1 MQPSGYTFPMDGSLP
16 RGLYRVATRAWTR
29 SAVVV
34 LEGLRATGKT
44 TLAKQLVNPE
54 NFRTFN
60 EQNERDRATDDTAGW
75 VEALPEGT
83 VIDEAQLVPLLQLS
97 LKDVID
103 RRGAHAGQFLLTG
116 SSRLST
122 NELGGSDPLAG
133 RVTRLRLHPFAQCEL
148 ASRPLDVV
156 KALFE
161 EDPRSW
167 TAPACNHLD
176 IIGRASLGG
185 FPLFHQPD
193 AAPLDG
199 RDRSLALDNYVA
211 QLFGGDVYQT
221 GRDSERIARTFRWI
235 TARSGST
242 RNYQMFANE
251 MEMHRNT
258 LSDYLGALFD
268 VHLLEQVPGF
278 RPGLDKR
285 ETDKERLFV
294 ADPAFVAAMLP
305 TDVNAVMRNTDGFS
319 SLLETFVATEVIR
332 LLTWSSVSAK
342 LFHWRDSNTNEVD
355 LILERRDGSLI
366 GIEVKA
372 ARVAKPDH
380 LSGLREFRK
389 RYPSQFLRGF
399 VIHSGDHVSRF
410 EDDLWALPFS
420 ALWSI
425 GDRIGQA
432 PAASSIVD
440 RFRKQI
446 STIRIDPLV
455 SAEVTRRRAVN
466 MDEVFED
473 IAGWIEQ
480 FGEELKRV
488 GIEVAIDGTPS
499 VSVSADGPTKSTLA
513 SWSRYARLTAR
524 GSASRDYVLT
534 VEGKQ
539 FGDGSVTW
547 SMNRGG
553 TQTDEG
559 PFAAEVDH
567 RSIVG
572 RMLEAFVDEIPA
584 IVASLRN

>member
-1 MQPSGYTFPMDGSLP
+1 M
-16 RGLYRVATRAWTR
+16 
-29 SAVVV
+29 

-44 TLAKQLVNPE
+44 TLAKQLVHPE

-60 EQNERDRATDDTAGW
+60 EQSERDRATNDTAGW
-75 VEALPEGT
+75 VEALPKGT
-83 VIDEAQLVPLLQLS
+83 VVDEAQLVPLLQLS

-122 NELGGSDPLAG
+122 NEMGGSDPLAG

-156 KALFE
+156 QALFDD
-161 EDPRSW
+161 DPRSW
-167 TAPACNHLD
+167 APPACNHLD

-199 RDRSLALDNYVA
+199 RHRSLALDDYVA

-242 RNYQMFANE
+242 RNYQLFANE

-268 VHLLEQVPGF
+268 VHLLEQVPGY

-305 TDVNAVMRNTDGFS
+305 TDANALMRNNDGFS

-332 LLTWSSVSAK
+332 LLTWSSVAAK
-342 LFHWRDSNTNEVD
+342 LFHWRESNTNEVD
-355 LILERRDGSLI
+355 LVLERRDGSLI

-372 ARVAKPDH
+372 ARVAKLDH
-380 LSGLREFRK
+380 FSGLRELRK
-389 RYPSQFLRGF
+389 RYPSRFLRGF
-399 VIHSGDHVSRF
+399 VLHSGDHTSRF
-410 EDDLWALPFS
+410 EDDLWSLPYS

-425 GDRIGQA
+425 GGSLGQA
-432 PAASSIVD
+432 ADPSSIVD
-440 RFRKQI
+440 RFRQQI
-446 STIRIDPLV
+446 STISIEESV
-455 SAEVTRRRAVN
+455 SAEDTKRRAAS
-466 MDEVFED
+466 MDEVFGD
-473 IAGWIEQ
+473 IVGWIEQ

-488 GIEVAIDGTPS
+488 GIEVAIEAAPS
-499 VSVSADGPTKSTLA
+499 ATASDPPKSSHVSWFRHAM
-513 SWSRYARLTAR
+513 LTAR
-524 GSASRDYVLT
+524 GSAKRDYVLT

-539 FGDGSVTW
+539 IGDGSITW
-547 SMNRGG
+547 STNRGG
-553 TQTDEG
+553 TRTDEG
-559 PFAAEVDH
+559 PFAADVDH

-572 RMLEAFVDEIPA
+572 RMLEPFVNEIPK
-584 IVASLRN
+584 IVEGLRN